1 MVQVVYKTMKN
12 ILLVNPWIYDFAA
25 YDLWLKPWGLLKIST
40 ILKKNGFNVYFVDAM
55 DRRHVLINKKNKDF
69 VDGTGKFPFKEIK
82 KPKIIKDV
90 PRKYKRY
97 GLSSELFKRA
107 LPEADIDIILVSS
120 GMTYWYL
127 GAFKTIRM
135 LKKRYKGVP
144 IVLGGVY
151 ATLEYKHALKNSGA
165 NYVLGNKEL
174 EKLSEILGS
183 SCDFS
188 FQNILNESIDYSW
201 YQDASYGV
209 LRISLGCP
217 FNCAYCA
224 QKLLSPPFFF
234 KNMDS
239 ALEEITVLWERGIR
253 NFAFYDDALLVDE
266 EYITSYLEKI
276 ILKGIEARFY
286 TPNGLHA
293 RYVTEKTARL
303 MKKAH
308 FIDPILSLETVKDNN
323 PGFRHNKVT
332 KEDLENAVFFLKK
345 AGYKTGEYWVYLML
359 GAPGDSLEDVK
370 DSIEFVNSLGGK
382 VSLSEF
388 SPIPGTPAA
397 EKFTEVLKEPLLQ
410 NNSIFPL
417 FDQAKWKDIR
427 FLKHY
432 AHELNSS
439 LF

>member
-1 MVQVVYKTMKN
+1 MFLSTK
-12 ILLVNPWIYDFAA
+12 
-25 YDLWLKPWGLLKIST
+25 KI
-40 ILKKNGFNVYFVDAM
+40 
-55 DRRHVLINKKNKDF
+55 
-69 VDGTGKFPFKEIK
+69 
-82 KPKIIKDV
+82 KI
-90 PRKYKRY
+90 
-97 GLSSELFKRA
+97 
-107 LPEADIDIILVSS
+107 
-120 GMTYWYL
+120 
-127 GAFKTIRM
+127 
-135 LKKRYKGVP
+135 
-144 IVLGGVY
+144 
-151 ATLEYKHALKNSGA
+151 
-165 NYVLGNKEL
+165 
-174 EKLSEILGS
+174 
-183 SCDFS
+183 
-188 FQNILNESIDYSW
+188 
-201 YQDASYGV
+201 
-209 LRISLGCP
+209 
-217 FNCAYCA
+217 
-224 QKLLSPPFFF
+224 
-234 KNMDS
+234 
-239 ALEEITVLWERGIR
+239 GIR

-308 FIDPILSLETVKDNN
+308 FTGPILSLETVKNNN
-323 PGFRHNKVT
+323 PGSRHNKVT
-332 KEDLENAVFFLKK
+332 KEDLENAVFFFKK
-345 AGYKTGEYWVYLML
+345 AGYKVGEYWVYLML

-397 EKFTEVLKEPLLQ
+397 AKFTKTLKEPLLQ

-417 FDQAKWKDIR
+417 FDQTKWKDIR